1 MRFSGVLAIIVIVA
15 FCGCESNSRVS
26 ENGSF
31 VGQPNFVIIFADDL
45 GYGDLG
51 VYGHPTIRTP
61 HLDRMAA
68 EGLRFTQFYTGASV
82 CTPSRAA
89 LLTGRLPVRSG
100 MADDRIRVIFPP
112 SKGGLPAAEI
122 TIAEALK
129 SIGYATAA
137 IGKWHLGHLPEYL
150 PTAHGFDEYFGI
162 PYSNDMTPS
171 ASKGARVQTYP
182 PLPLMRGEE
191 IIEEEPD
198 QRLLT
203 RRYTEESITFIRSN
217 VDNPFFLYVPHS
229 MPHIPIFASEDFEG
243 TSTRGLYGDVIEEL
257 DWSVGQIL
265 EVLRDTG
272 LDRKTF
278 VIFTSDNS
286 PWLTV
291 GLAGG
296 TAGLLRNGK
305 GTTWEGGMR
314 VPTIAWWPETI
325 PAGNVTQALGTTMNL
340 LPTMLGLAGAA
351 LPGDRVLDGVD
362 LTPVLKDPAARV
374 RESVYYYRGA
384 QLWAA
389 RKGPWKMHYITRSAY
404 VGDQPVMHIPPA
416 LYHLDRDPGER
427 FNVAA
432 DEPEV
437 LREIQAMVDAHK
449 EELVKAP
456 SQLDIPEWND

>member
-1 MRFSGVLAIIVIVA
+1 MRFSGVLAVLVIVA
-15 FCGCESNSRVS
+15 FCGCESNSLVS
-26 ENGSF
+26 KNGSF
-31 VGQPNFVIIFADDL
+31 AGQPNFVIIFADDL

-61 HLDRMAA
+61 HLDRMAS

-112 SKGGLPAAEI
+112 SKGGLPATEI

-129 SIGYATAA
+129 SVGYATAA

-182 PLPLMRGEE
+182 PLPLMRGED

-265 EVLRDTG
+265 EALRETG

-278 VIFTSDNS
+278 VIFTSDNG

-325 PAGNVTQALGTTMNL
+325 PAGNVTQALGTTMDL

-362 LTPVLKDPAARV
+362 LTPILYDPAARV

-389 RKGPWKMHYITRSAY
+389 RKGPWKMHYMTQSAY

-416 LYHLDRDPGER
+416 LYHLDRDPRER

-449 EELVKAP
+449 DELVKAP
-456 SQLDIPEWND
+456 SQLDIPEWNN